1 MKITNGELLSLQKI
15 YAKLM
20 SVDFDSYEQGL
31 ELAEEFV
38 LIEDKLKSFEKVK
51 TELVKKFKLEGK
63 ADDDP
68 EVKKANEE
76 FQKLLFTNVT
86 ITLKEIKEDILK
98 KAKLTGFEILSIKKI
113 NELITKE
120 SKTE

>member
-1 MKITNGELLSLQKI
+1 MKITNGELLGLQKI

-20 SVDFDSYEQGL
+20 SVDFDSYKEGL

-63 ADDDP
+63 ADDDT
-68 EVKKANEE
+68 EVIKANEE
-76 FQKLLFTNVT
+76 FRKLLVT
-86 ITLKEIKEDILK
+86 EISIDLKLIKEDILQ

-113 NELITKE
+113 NELIEK
-120 SKTE
+120 K